1 MHIDKKEVLRYLGYK
16 SGAVDE
22 NINLL
27 IDECINETKEISN
40 WKYVYKIFSI
50 DKNEEQVELL
60 ESNLIFKGKDIL
72 EHLKESSMCA
82 VMAATIG
89 SNIDTKIKYYE
100 KVSMTRA
107 LVLDACA
114 SVGVEWACDEVQ
126 KQIKKE
132 AQSKGVGITY
142 RYSPGYGDFLIDI
155 QPKIINALDAQKN
168 IGLTVTEDNILIPR
182 KSVSAVIGFQDDGIV
197 SKHPGCKKCNS
208 SVNCIYRKEGN
219 YCGY

>member
-16 SGAVDE
+16 NGAIDT

-27 IDECINETKEISN
+27 IDECINEAKEISN
-40 WKYVYKIFSI
+40 WKYTYKIFNL
-50 DKNEEQVELL
+50 DKSEERVRLL
-60 ESNLIFKGKDIL
+60 ESNLVFEGKDIL
-72 EHLKESSMCA
+72 EHLKESSMCT
-82 VMAATIG
+82 VMAVTLG
-89 SNIDTKIKYYE
+89 SNIDTKIRYYE

-107 LVLDACA
+107 LILDACA
-114 SVGVEWACDEVQ
+114 SVCVEWVCDEAQ
-126 KQIKKE
+126 EEIRKE
-132 AQSKGVGITY
+132 AQSKALGITY

-155 QPKIINALDAQKN
+155 QSKIIDTLDAQRN

-182 KSVSAVIGFQDDGIV
+182 KSVSAVIGFQDDSIV